1 MAEIF
6 GLDFGTT
13 NSLAATVAAG
23 RAISYVDDE
32 GRSHPS
38 VVLYRGEETIVGRRA
53 KDQLDVS
60 GAGVIGD
67 AVRSPK
73 AELGSGHAI
82 HVAGAPREPREVVSE
97 ILRHVREQALGH
109 PANRETRST
118 FAEAVMTIP
127 VNMDGRARRELRQAA
142 ADAGILVRQFV
153 HEPLAALYGYLREQP
168 DWRRAMTALEGKL
181 VLVFDWG
188 GGTLD
193 LTLCQLVR
201 GTLVQVHNRGD
212 GRVGGDQFDERL
224 RYLVR
229 RRHAEQY
236 GLEVLQHQPGAEA
249 KLLNRCEQAKIT
261 LSAGEDAPVF
271 IPNYL
276 AADGPA
282 ADVDV
287 TIHRKE
293 LEDLCA
299 DIVQQGMR
307 SIDLL
312 LDRSGVND
320 LAIEL
325 VLATGGMVQM
335 PVIRRRL
342 RERFGPIRVPDVEEG
357 QQLIA
362 KGAAWIAHDDQRLR
376 LAKPFELLLA
386 NDAPVSLVDDSSDL
400 PIRDTELAFEF
411 GLNCVDPRDGFA
423 RFQFIRPVRP
433 GRVQPTDERLPYCTL
448 LLPIDTTAA
457 PLVERLTV
465 SVRID
470 HDLVAHVTAR
480 SDLAREEATAEI
492 HGLEF
497 GLDVSETA

>member
-1 MAEIF
+1 
-6 GLDFGTT
+6 
-13 NSLAATVAAG
+13 
-23 RAISYVDDE
+23 
-32 GRSHPS
+32 
-38 VVLYRGEETIVGRRA
+38 
-53 KDQLDVS
+53 
-60 GAGVIGD
+60 
-67 AVRSPK
+67 
-73 AELGSGHAI
+73 
-82 HVAGAPREPREVVSE
+82 
-97 ILRHVREQALGH
+97 
-109 PANRETRST
+109 
-118 FAEAVMTIP
+118 
-127 VNMDGRARRELRQAA
+127 
-142 ADAGILVRQFV
+142 
-153 HEPLAALYGYLREQP
+153 
-168 DWRRAMTALEGKL
+168 

-212 GRVGGDQFDERL
+212 SRVGGDQFDERL
-224 RYLVR
+224 RHLVR
-229 RRHAEQY
+229 RRHAEHY
-236 GLEVLQHQPGAEA
+236 GLDVLDQQPGAEA

-261 LSAGEDAPVF
+261 LSAGDDAPVF
-271 IPNYL
+271 VPNYI
-276 AADGPA
+276 AAEGPA
-282 ADVDV
+282 ADVEV
-287 TIHRKE
+287 TIHRQE

-299 DIVQQGMR
+299 DIVQQGMN

-312 LDRSGVND
+312 LDRTGVSD
-320 LAIEL
+320 SAIEL

-342 RERFGPIRVPDVEEG
+342 RERFGPVRVPDVEDG

-386 NDAPVSLVDDSSDL
+386 DDAPVSLVDDASDL

-480 SDLAREEATAEI
+480 SDLAREETAAEI

-497 GLDVSETA
+497 GLAVSDAA